1 MEDSKKNFKSQ
12 KIYNRAIKVL
22 TGGVSRNTIYRKP
35 HPSYVEKVNG
45 SYITDVDGN
54 TRIDFANN
62 MASLIHGHAH
72 PEIINAVKKQLD
84 KGTAYTMGSEIEVR
98 FAELL
103 NERNSS
109 FEKIRFMNS
118 GTEAV
123 MTMIKAARAYTG
135 KQKIAKAEGT
145 YHGTYDYAEISQT
158 SSPKNWG
165 DINNPNSVELVNGTP
180 DGVKDDVIIFPYNN
194 LEKTINILNKHA
206 NNIACVLIDPVPHRV
221 GLIPGNKNYIHGLY
235 KWTRENNVIL
245 AFDEVVTF
253 RANYAGAQ
261 QNYDIDPDLT
271 ALGKIIGGGFPIGA
285 LAGKSDIMKMLDPR
299 ESPLKHPHSG
309 TFSANPISTTA
320 GYTAMKLYNQKSVE
334 NLNQLTSIAKKQIEE
349 AISLSNIPASIT
361 GIGSMFRIHLSKN
374 KPTTYREAYQDMA
387 TKKTIDKLLN
397 YLFEEENIIMINT
410 CSCMFSTTITQK
422 EVDRLSEALYNGFKL
437 IKPEL

>member
-1 MEDSKKNFKSQ
+1 M
-12 KIYNRAIKVL
+12 
-22 TGGVSRNTIYRKP
+22 
-35 HPSYVEKVNG
+35 
-45 SYITDVDGN
+45 
-54 TRIDFANN
+54 
-62 MASLIHGHAH
+62 
-72 PEIINAVKKQLD
+72 
-84 KGTAYTMGSEIEVR
+84 
-98 FAELL
+98 
-103 NERNSS
+103 
-109 FEKIRFMNS
+109 
-118 GTEAV
+118 
-123 MTMIKAARAYTG
+123 
-135 KQKIAKAEGT
+135 
-145 YHGTYDYAEISQT
+145 
-158 SSPKNWG
+158 
-165 DINNPNSVELVNGTP
+165 
-180 DGVKDDVIIFPYNN
+180 
-194 LEKTINILNKHA
+194 NKHA

-320 GYTAMKLYNQKSVE
+320 GYTAMKIYNQKSVE